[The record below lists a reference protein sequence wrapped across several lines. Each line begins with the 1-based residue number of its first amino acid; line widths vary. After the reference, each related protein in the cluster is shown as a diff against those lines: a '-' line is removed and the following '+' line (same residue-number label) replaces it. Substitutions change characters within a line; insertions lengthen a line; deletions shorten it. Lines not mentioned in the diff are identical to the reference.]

1 MIAFTAPFELGWLNL
16 WICSA
21 LIFILSSMI
30 TLFSRGC
37 WRRAVSAPKLFG
49 KEKIIYYTWIL
60 INFFVF
66 FYSIFVPIIVE
77 SIWSILGLVV
87 FILGLIM
94 NLKAGYDYRGT
105 PKDQLIT
112 KGIYK
117 ISRNPDY
124 FSAFLMY
131 MGMGLI
137 GAAWPML
144 ILAILHLLFYQITT
158 KYEERMC
165 VEIWGEEFKKYKK
178 KVAKNFL
185 FF

>member
-1 MIAFTAPFELGWLNL
+1 
-16 WICSA
+16 
-21 LIFILSSMI
+21 
-30 TLFSRGC
+30 
-37 WRRAVSAPKLFG
+37 
-49 KEKIIYYTWIL
+49 
-60 INFFVF
+60 
-66 FYSIFVPIIVE
+66 
-77 SIWSILGLVV
+77 
-87 FILGLIM
+87 M
-94 NLKAGYDYRGT
+94 NLKAGYDYRAT

-124 FSAFLMY
+124 FSTFLMY

-137 GAAWPML
+137 GTAWPML
-144 ILAILHLLFYQITT
+144 ILAILHLLLYQITT

-178 KVAKNFL
+178 EVVKNFL

>member
-1 MIAFTAPFELGWLNL
+1 
-16 WICSA
+16 
-21 LIFILSSMI
+21 
-30 TLFSRGC
+30 
-37 WRRAVSAPKLFG
+37 
-49 KEKIIYYTWIL
+49 
-60 INFFVF
+60 
-66 FYSIFVPIIVE
+66 
-77 SIWSILGLVV
+77 
-87 FILGLIM
+87 M
-94 NLKAGYDYRGT
+94 NLKASYDYRAT

-117 ISRNPDY
+117 ISHNPDY

-137 GAAWPML
+137 GVAWPML

-165 VEIWGEEFKKYKK
+165 VEIWGGEFKKYKK